1 MRKTKTL
8 TRLIGLSGNS
18 FMKKNIIKA
27 EMWDRMQFLFR
38 NFYDRMVHLKL
49 YYDGKLDAALLK
61 SAVVYM
67 VERAPVLH
75 SSFNTTAAEPYW
87 KEESYTADDIVKFY
101 DSEDAEGDSDAFLSE
116 VIPFDSN
123 VQIKIYVYEQG
134 EKSVL
139 AVLVNHMCMDG
150 GDFKYFM
157 AKLCENYNHLK
168 RGEYS
173 LLDMKSGSRS
183 FEQVYSKFSGRD
195 LKKARSLYKNVSKNK
210 DKVPFPWSEPSES
223 DKNRIARREID
234 SERFDRMK
242 AVAKSLGI
250 TVNDAVM
257 ALAVRTLYELCG
269 HDEKS
274 PLTVS
279 CAIDLRRHIIEGGAQ
294 GGITNHTA
302 WLACR
307 TLEKGA
313 DVRDTVVNVL
323 SAMRAHKRDK
333 FMGLYSLPL
342 LKLAY
347 TIFPQDLAE
356 FAIKLG
362 YDNPL
367 LAVSNIGM
375 LGDDKLAFDGTVL
388 TGGFVSGATKYK
400 PYFLMSVTTLLGK
413 MTFSTS
419 MRGNDRDVETVE
431 RYFDLMEKNLAEF
444 NALKV

>member
-1 MRKTKTL
+1 
-8 TRLIGLSGNS
+8 
-18 FMKKNIIKA
+18 
-27 EMWDRMQFLFR
+27 MWDRMQFLFR
-38 NFYDRMVHLKL
+38 SFYDRMVHFKL
-49 YYDGKLDAALLK
+49 YYDGKIDEEILK
-61 SAVVYM
+61 NAVIFM

-75 SSFNTTAAEPYW
+75 SSFNTTATKPYW
-87 KEESYTADDIVKFY
+87 KEEAYTADDIVSFHV
-101 DSEDAEGDSDAFLSE
+101 SENADRESDEFLSD
-116 VIPFDSN
+116 VIPYDNN
-123 VQIKIYVYEQG
+123 VQIKMSVFEEG
-134 EKSVL
+134 DKSIL

-157 AKLCENYNHLK
+157 AKLCANYNSLK
-168 RGEYS
+168 RKEYA
-173 LLDMKSGSRS
+173 LIDMKSGSRS
-183 FEQVYSKFSGRD
+183 FDQVYSKFSESD
-195 LKKARSLYKNVSKNK
+195 LKKARGLYKNVSKNK
-210 DKVPFPWSEPSES
+210 DKVPFPWSEPSDS
-223 DKNRIARREID
+223 DKNRIVRREID

-257 ALAVRTLYELCG
+257 VLVVRTLYELC
-269 HDEKS
+269 DLDDNS

-279 CAIDLRRHIIEGGAQ
+279 CAIDLRRHIVEGGAL
-294 GGITNHTA
+294 GGLTNHTA

-307 TLEKGA
+307 TLSKGKS
-313 DVRDTVVNVL
+313 VRDTVVNVVK
-323 SAMRAHKRDK
+323 AMRRHKRDK

-375 LGDDKLAFDGTVL
+375 LGDEKLVFDGTKL

-400 PYFLMSVTTLLGK
+400 PYFLMSITTLLGK

-419 MRGNDRDVETVE
+419 MRGNEKDVEIVE
-431 RYFDLMEKNLAEF
+431 HYFDLMEKNLAEF
-444 NALKV
+444 NALSV